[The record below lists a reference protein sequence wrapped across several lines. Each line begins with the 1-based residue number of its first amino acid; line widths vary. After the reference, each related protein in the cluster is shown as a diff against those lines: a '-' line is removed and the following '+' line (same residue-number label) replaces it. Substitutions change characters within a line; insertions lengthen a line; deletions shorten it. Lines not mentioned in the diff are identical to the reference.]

1 MESHTIKTPRDCL
14 SAEIG
19 KLILKKTSLLK
30 TPDQPKSSRIRNLK
44 DFYCNLCIQIV
55 GFYRNKD
62 GFIFIQIK
70 HRNKPNS
77 KGKKENS
84 IMGHIKTISPQKN

>member
-70 HRNKPNS
+70 
-77 KGKKENS
+77 
-84 IMGHIKTISPQKN
+84 TQK